1 MRHGIAAAA
10 GLVLTLTVAGWI
22 GVRVPAD
29 DASAGPS
36 PSAVVLELV
45 DAPDDTTPPAA
56 SAPTTTQAPAPA
68 PPAPDPSP
76 ADDTGPRADG
86 PAFLAALN
94 ALRSE
99 RGLAPLGARADLDLL
114 AQAWAADMAAADDL
128 RHSDLI
134 YDVIAGAWTT
144 AGENVGYGP
153 SVAVIVDALEASP
166 GHLDNMLNPDFTSVG
181 IGVVWVDDVLWTAH
195 LFAG

>member
-1 MRHGIAAAA
+1 MRHGIVAAA
-10 GLVLTLTVAGWI
+10 GLVVTLTVAGWI
-22 GVRVPAD
+22 GGRVSVD
-29 DASAGPS
+29 DLSTPV
-36 PSAVVLELV
+36 PPAVVLELV
-45 DAPDDTTPPAA
+45 DAPVEPPAA
-56 SAPTTTQAPAPA
+56 SAPTTTRAPAPA
-68 PPAPDPSP
+68 PPPTDPVP
-76 ADDTGPRADG
+76 ADDTRPRADG

-94 ALRSE
+94 ALRAE
-99 RGLAPLGARADLDLL
+99 RGLVPLGGRADLDLL
-114 AQAWAADMAAADDL
+114 AQSWAAEMAAADDL